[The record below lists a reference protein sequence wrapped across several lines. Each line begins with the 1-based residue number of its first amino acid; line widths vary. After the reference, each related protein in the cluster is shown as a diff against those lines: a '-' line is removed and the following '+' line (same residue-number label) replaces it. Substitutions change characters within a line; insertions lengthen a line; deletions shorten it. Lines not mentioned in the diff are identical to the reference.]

1 MFRVTNRRLVRT
13 LAMGGLVAA
22 FGASPAALA
31 DPAPNCTAADRAGI
45 SAGVQAATSAY
56 LFAHPDVN
64 EFMTGLAGQPVDE
77 VPAVVQDYLNANPQI
92 KAEVQSIRQPLADMR
107 ERCGPPLLNQE

>member
-1 MFRVTNRRLVRT
+1 VFRVTNRRLVPI
-13 LAMGGLVAA
+13 LALGGVVGAL
-22 FGASPAALA
+22 GASPAALA

>member
-1 MFRVTNRRLVRT
+1 
-13 LAMGGLVAA
+13 MGGVVGAL
-22 FGASPAALA
+22 GASPAALA

>member
-13 LAMGGLVAA
+13 LAMGGAVGAL
-22 FGASPAALA
+22 GASPAALA

>member
-1 MFRVTNRRLVRT
+1 MIRVTNRTLVRI
-13 LAMGGLVAA
+13 LALGGLVGAL
-22 FGASPAALA
+22 GASPAALA